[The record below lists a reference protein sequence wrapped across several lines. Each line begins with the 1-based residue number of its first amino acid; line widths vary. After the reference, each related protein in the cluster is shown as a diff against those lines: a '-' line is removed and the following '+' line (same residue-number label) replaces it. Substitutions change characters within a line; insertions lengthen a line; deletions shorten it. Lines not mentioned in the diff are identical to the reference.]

1 MKVENK
7 YDMTYISLTDNYDNL
22 KIGTDISINEFL
34 RTNFRKPDDSG
45 NNYLVDIGNKKSDNY
60 DEYLEYVP
68 SNDSLDGVYLPGD
81 TTDGNYAPA

>member
-1 MKVENK
+1 
-7 YDMTYISLTDNYDNL
+7 MTYISLTDNYDNL

-60 DEYLEYVP
+60 DEYPEYVP
-68 SNDSLDGVYLPGD
+68 SMIH
-81 TTDGNYAPA
+81 